1 MQEEA
6 LGVTIGLV
14 IKGITQLGELKK
26 GFKQINESVSQT
38 NKSLTAFDNQKLT
51 NLQHSLREARRNVLA
66 EFATIRNAVSGG
78 IFALPI
84 KLAMNDEAA
93 FANVKKYVDDSAENM
108 QTLKAEMRNLSSS
121 LGLSFERISEIAAGG
136 GKINLKGGDLLK
148 YTRMLATGATAFE
161 MSAEDLSRASN
172 NMKVGFKIKDLD
184 RMNELFDAIN
194 LLDNTVEN
202 VNAKEVFE
210 ATSLIAAN
218 SNLIGLN
225 EKSAAAISSTMLS
238 TGKATSVVG
247 TSLNALFTRL
257 DTAESQSK
265 AFQEALKQIG
275 LDAKTLKANLQKDA
289 EGTIVDFL
297 DRINKA
303 PKQMR
308 SGLLY
313 DLVGGNFNDEIAAL
327 VMNVDALKE
336 NLRRAYSD
344 EAKGSMK
351 KELQTKLDTTASAIE
366 RLKQSALNLAAI
378 IGETFLPMI
387 NSLANSL
394 GSLAAWVQK
403 LAREFPTLTKVLS
416 SAVAGFLIFKPVW
429 LLLKIAI
436 FSVIDGFV
444 GMVKILKILNP
455 LFLITKVRAAATAVA
470 LKAQAVASWL
480 VGARLRFALVWTQ
493 LYNLAVKRLTASVI
507 FQRAAMIAHAVAS
520 KAAAAAMAILR
531 GASIAAAAG
540 FRIMKLALITTGIG
554 AIVVG
559 LATAAVWLYENW
571 DRVKAFFQNFW
582 QKIKPEWESF
592 KSWLDSWIEAFSS
605 VFDETVAWW
614 KDLFADFFGWIGEK
628 IDWVLSSVKSVG
640 EFFGFGDN
648 SAPVMTPAYA
658 NADRNFTPAPN
669 HPMGEALSTLSSSR
683 AGGSNTN
690 ITFNGDFK
698 IDAHGGSIDTE
709 AFKRQIS
716 KDIQEAIRRNEQ
728 NAKNTD
734 VRG

>member
-26 GFKQINESVSQT
+26 GFKQINESISET
-38 NKSLTAFDNQKLT
+38 NKALKMFDNQKLT
-51 NLQHSLREARRNVLA
+51 NLQHSLREARRNVIA
-66 EFATIRNAVSGG
+66 EFATIRNAAATG

-84 KLAMNDEAA
+84 KLAIDDEAA
-93 FANVKKYVDDSAENM
+93 FANVKKYVDDSAENL
-108 QTLKAEMRNLSSS
+108 QILKGEMRNLSSS
-121 LGLSFERISEIAAGG
+121 LGLSFERISEIASGG
-136 GKINLKGGDLLK
+136 GKINLKGEDLLK
-148 YTRMLATGATAFE
+148 YTRMLATGAAAFE

-202 VNAKEVFE
+202 ANAKDIFE

-336 NLRRAYSD
+336 NLRHAYSD

-436 FSVIDGFV
+436 FSVIDGFI

-455 LFLITKVRAAATAVA
+455 LFIIAKVRAAATAIA

-507 FQRAAMIAHAVAS
+507 FQRATMIAHAIAS

-592 KSWLDSWIEAFSS
+592 KSWLDSWIGAFSS

-628 IDWVLSSVKSVG
+628 IDWVLGSVKSVG
-640 EFFGFGDN
+640 EFFGFGDS
-648 SAPVMTPAYA
+648 SAPVMAPAYA

-669 HPMGEALSTLSSSR
+669 RPMGEALSTLSSSR
-683 AGGSNTN
+683 AGGNTN
-690 ITFNGDFK
+690 VVFNGDFK
-698 IDAHGGSIDTE
+698 IDTHGQSIDTE
-709 AFKRQIS
+709 AFRRQIS
-716 KDIQEAIRRNEQ
+716 KDVQEAIRRNER

-734 VRG
+734 VRD

>member
-26 GFKQINESVSQT
+26 GFKQINESISET
-38 NKSLTAFDNQKLT
+38 NKALKMFDNQKLT
-51 NLQHSLREARRNVLA
+51 NLQHSLREARRNVIA
-66 EFATIRNAVSGG
+66 EFATIRNAAATG

-84 KLAMNDEAA
+84 KLAIDDEAA
-93 FANVKKYVDDSAENM
+93 FANVKKYVDDSAENL
-108 QTLKAEMRNLSSS
+108 QILKGEMRNLSSS
-121 LGLSFERISEIAAGG
+121 LGLSFERISEIASGG
-136 GKINLKGGDLLK
+136 GKINLKGEDLLK
-148 YTRMLATGATAFE
+148 YTRMLATGAAAFE

-202 VNAKEVFE
+202 ANAKDIFE

-436 FSVIDGFV
+436 FSVIDGFI

-455 LFLITKVRAAATAVA
+455 LFIIAKVRAAATVIA

-493 LYNLAVKRLTASVI
+493 LYNLATKRLTMSVLI
-507 FQRAAMIAHAVAS
+507 QRAAMIAHAVAS

-531 GASIAAAAG
+531 GASIAAAVG

-592 KSWLDSWIEAFSS
+592 KSWLDSWIKAFSS

-614 KDLFADFFGWIGEK
+614 KDLFGNFFGWIGEK

-648 SAPVMTPAYA
+648 SAPVMTPAYSS
-658 NADRNFTPAPN
+658 ADRNFTPAPN
-669 HPMGEALSTLSSSR
+669 PPMGEALSTLSSSR
-683 AGGSNTN
+683 AGGNTN
-690 ITFNGDFK
+690 VVFNGDFK
-698 IDAHGGSIDTE
+698 IDTHGQSIDTE
-709 AFKRQIS
+709 AFRRQIS
-716 KDIQEAIRRNEQ
+716 KDVQEAIRRNER
-728 NAKNTD
+728 NEKNTD

>member
-26 GFKQINESVSQT
+26 GFKQINESISET
-38 NKSLTAFDNQKLT
+38 NKALKMFDNQKLT
-51 NLQHSLREARRNVLA
+51 NLQHSLREARRNVIA
-66 EFATIRNAVSGG
+66 EFATIRNAAATG

-84 KLAMNDEAA
+84 KLAIDDEAA
-93 FANVKKYVDDSAENM
+93 FANVKKYVDDSAENL
-108 QTLKAEMRNLSSS
+108 QILKGEMRNLSSS
-121 LGLSFERISEIAAGG
+121 LGLSFERISEIASGG
-136 GKINLKGGDLLK
+136 GKINLKGEDLLK
-148 YTRMLATGATAFE
+148 YTRMLATGAAAFE

-313 DLVGGNFNDEIAAL
+313 DLIGGNFNDEIAAL
-327 VMNVDALKE
+327 AMNVDALKE
-336 NLRRAYSD
+336 NLARVYSD
-344 EAKGSMK
+344 EARGSMK

-366 RLKQSALNLAAI
+366 RLKFSALNLAAI
-378 IGETFLPMI
+378 IGETFLPAI
-387 NSLANSL
+387 NAFANAL
-394 GSLAAWVQK
+394 GRLTIWVQD
-403 LAREFPTLTKVLS
+403 LAKEFPTLTKFIS

-436 FSVIDGFV
+436 FSVIDGFI

-507 FQRAAMIAHAVAS
+507 FQRAAMIAHAIAS

-582 QKIKPEWESF
+582 QKIKPEWENF

-640 EFFGFGDN
+640 EFFGFGDS

-669 HPMGEALSTLSSSR
+669 RPMGEALSTLSSSR
-683 AGGSNTN
+683 AVSNTN
-690 ITFNGDFK
+690 VVFNGDFK
-698 IDAHGGSIDTE
+698 IDTHGQSIDTE
-709 AFKRQIS
+709 AFRRQIS
-716 KDIQEAIRRNEQ
+716 KDVQEAIRRNER
-728 NAKNTD
+728 NEKNTD

>member
-26 GFKQINESVSQT
+26 GFKQINESISET
-38 NKSLTAFDNQKLT
+38 NKALKMFDNQKLT
-51 NLQHSLREARRNVLA
+51 NLQHSLREARRNVIA
-66 EFATIRNAVSGG
+66 EFATIRNAAATGV
-78 IFALPI
+78 FALPI
-84 KLAMNDEAA
+84 KLAIDDEAA
-93 FANVKKYVDDSAENM
+93 FANVKKYVDDSAENL
-108 QTLKAEMRNLSSS
+108 QILKGEMRNLSSS
-121 LGLSFERISEIAAGG
+121 LGLSFERISEIASGG
-136 GKINLKGGDLLK
+136 GKINLKGEDLLK
-148 YTRMLATGATAFE
+148 YTRMLATGAAAFE

-184 RMNELFDAIN
+184 RINELFDAIN

-366 RLKQSALNLAAI
+366 RPKQSSLNLAAI

-387 NSLANSL
+387 NSLANAL

-436 FSVIDGFV
+436 FSVIDGFIS
-444 GMVKILKILNP
+444 MVKILKILNP
-455 LFLITKVRAAATAVA
+455 LFIIAKVRAAATAVA

-493 LYNLAVKRLTASVI
+493 LYNLATKRLTMSVLL
-507 FQRAAMIAHAVAS
+507 QRAAMIAHAVAS

-531 GASIAAAAG
+531 GASIAAATG

-640 EFFGFGDN
+640 EFFGFTDN
-648 SAPVMTPAYA
+648 SAPVMTPAYS

-669 HPMGEALSTLSSSR
+669 RPMGEALSTLSSSR
-683 AGGSNTN
+683 AAGGNTN
-690 ITFNGDFK
+690 VTFNGDFK

-716 KDIQEAIRRNEQ
+716 KDIQEAIRRNER

-734 VRG
+734 VRD

>member
-26 GFKQINESVSQT
+26 GFKQINESISET
-38 NKSLTAFDNQKLT
+38 NKALKMFDNQKLT
-51 NLQHSLREARRNVLA
+51 NLQHSLREARRNVIA
-66 EFATIRNAVSGG
+66 EFATIRNAAATGV
-78 IFALPI
+78 FALPI
-84 KLAMNDEAA
+84 KLAIDDEAA
-93 FANVKKYVDDSAENM
+93 FANVKKYVDDSAENL
-108 QTLKAEMRNLSSS
+108 QILKGEMRNLSSS
-121 LGLSFERISEIAAGG
+121 LGLSFERISEIASGG
-136 GKINLKGGDLLK
+136 GKINLKGEDLLK
-148 YTRMLATGATAFE
+148 YTRMLATGAAAFE

-202 VNAKEVFE
+202 ANAKDIFE

-436 FSVIDGFV
+436 FSVIDGFI

-455 LFLITKVRAAATAVA
+455 LFIIAKVRAAATAIA

-507 FQRAAMIAHAVAS
+507 FQRATMIAHAIAS

-571 DRVKAFFQNFW
+571 GRVKAFFQNFW

-592 KSWLDSWIEAFSS
+592 KSWLDSWIKAFSS

-648 SAPVMTPAYA
+648 SAPVTAPAYA

-669 HPMGEALSTLSSSR
+669 RPMGEALSTLSSSR

-698 IDAHGGSIDTE
+698 IDAHGGNIDTE